1 MKQQRP
7 QPKREKRY
15 RNEKELNRHILPRA
29 QHHLFEE
36 GVCLPPAIVTHKNNN
51 SAALATQ
58 IGEQIKKKRKTLP
71 PLLLIRLLF
80 PRMVEMM
87 MMMMTPRWRIETG
100 SRSRSMIM
108 KAARSASLPGPLLWR
123 ARIQNPLH
131 APASTSKDANETNNA
146 TTAQKEKRAKEI
158 KKKKKARVS
167 LQAFR
172 WERIRLST
180 PSLAITQGYI
190 LEAEFLFL
198 F

>member
-1 MKQQRP
+1 
-7 QPKREKRY
+7 
-15 RNEKELNRHILPRA
+15 
-29 QHHLFEE
+29 
-36 GVCLPPAIVTHKNNN
+36 
-51 SAALATQ
+51 
-58 IGEQIKKKRKTLP
+58 
-71 PLLLIRLLF
+71 
-80 PRMVEMM
+80 MM

-180 PSLAITQGYI
+180 PSLAITQ
-190 LEAEFLFL
+190 
-198 F
+198 